1 MMRGTPLHSVKNDRI
16 PRPCSDSRY
25 GHVARHGKRLPP
37 SRVADR
43 ARVMLSRTVD
53 IKRNFRMSRG
63 RTIQQ
68 ARAWR
73 GARSNRRG
81 PCAPG
86 LLTKGLVSPA
96 RFLAACHGLVGR
108 CSGGHRTRMGL
119 MARVVD
125 GNMVISRHVTDRRRP
140 ILVTSLSTEATAD
153 GRREAG
159 RFVNGLLGTPPT
171 TRAVDSRQ

>member
-1 MMRGTPLHSVKNDRI
+1 
-16 PRPCSDSRY
+16 
-25 GHVARHGKRLPP
+25 
-37 SRVADR
+37 
-43 ARVMLSRTVD
+43 
-53 IKRNFRMSRG
+53 
-63 RTIQQ
+63 
-68 ARAWR
+68 
-73 GARSNRRG
+73 
-81 PCAPG
+81 
-86 LLTKGLVSPA
+86 
-96 RFLAACHGLVGR
+96 
-108 CSGGHRTRMGL
+108 